1 MLNQTH
7 TLAAQAMRS
16 GAAYA
21 CVRAHGLWRMSTSL
35 AVPMPM
41 SQQFGS
47 NKQPQNIVI
56 NGKARAHRV
65 Q

>member
-7 TLAAQAMRS
+7 TIAAQAMRS

-35 AVPMPM
+35 AVPM

-47 NKQPQNIVI
+47 NQQPQNIVI